1 MWGEDQG
8 GSPMSAAPP
17 RPDAAPMLKVT
28 VIAQPPRLEP
38 VAADP
43 FIADLAPASPRRG
56 ASAVPAARAAA

>member
-1 MWGEDQG
+1 
-8 GSPMSAAPP
+8 
-17 RPDAAPMLKVT
+17 MLKVT